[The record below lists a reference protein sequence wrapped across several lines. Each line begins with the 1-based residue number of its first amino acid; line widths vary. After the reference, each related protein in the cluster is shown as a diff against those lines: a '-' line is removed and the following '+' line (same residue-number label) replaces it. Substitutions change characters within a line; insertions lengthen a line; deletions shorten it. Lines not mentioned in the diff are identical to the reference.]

1 MHRVPA
7 TLFCWVSL
15 LFAQIQPVSIPDNQG
30 TGNIDWSK
38 RLIFITGI
46 GAPNPDLP
54 SAAQRPAAIRA
65 AQQVALRN
73 ALETIKGICLNSS
86 TTVSNYMTQSDIVSS
101 NVNGYVNGFE
111 QDGETKYMS
120 DGSVEISMKIPLD
133 GVGGL
138 GKMLYD
144 PSVPQMPSV
153 KFENTNHKKT
163 IFSGLIIDCR
173 GLKVKPALSPKVLDE
188 SGREVYGSA
197 YVSREW
203 AIKNGMVGYSK
214 DLANATK
221 LIDRIGNAPGQIKA
235 LKTTGNNGT
244 DIIIS
249 NKDANDV
256 RSTSENLKFLS
267 ECRIVFVID

>member
-1 MHRVPA
+1 MFRFPA
-7 TLFCWVSL
+7 TVLFFVSL
-15 LFAQIQPVSIPDNQG
+15 LSAQIQPISIADNQG

-38 RLIFITGI
+38 RLIIITGI

-54 SAAQRPAAIRA
+54 AAAQRPAAIRA

-73 ALETIKGICLNSS
+73 ALETIKGIYINSS
-86 TTVSNYMTQSDIVSS
+86 TTVSNYMTQSDAVST

-111 QDGETKYMS
+111 QNGETKYMN
-120 DGSVEISMKIPLD
+120 DGTVEISMKIPLD

-144 PSVPQMPSV
+144 PSVTQNPSV

-163 IFSGLIIDCR
+163 VFSGLIIDCR
-173 GLKVKPALSPKVLDE
+173 GLKVKPALSPRVLDE

-203 AIKNGMVGYSK
+203 AIKYGMVGYSK
-214 DLANATK
+214 NLANATK
-221 LIDRIGNAPGQIKA
+221 LIDRIGNNPGQIKA
-235 LKTTGNNGT
+235 IKTTGDNGT

-249 NKDANDV
+249 NKDANEV

-267 ECRIVFVID
+267 ECRILFVID